1 MKILFFTDTHL
12 RGTNPKNRKDDFVT
26 ALENKLNEIIDI
38 IDSEDIDYIIH
49 GGDLIDRPDV
59 SISVVSHFSK
69 ILKKI
74 KIPFYIVTG
83 NHDIYGHN
91 PMTMNRTVLGL
102 LNDLDFL
109 KIIGSNDKLI
119 FEKEGIRVQVTG
131 QPYIYDID
139 DINHRDYY
147 ILKEKPKDVNYAIH
161 IVHGMLLDRP
171 FIKGIPYTLIDE
183 IKDTKAD
190 VTLSGHYHSGFNT
203 IQIEDKY
210 FLNPGSLVRVTNS
223 IKEMDRR
230 PQVVKLQLDSK
241 IGIEYIK
248 LKSALDGELVLDR
261 KEIEKFIFK
270 NERLSEFK
278 QSIDS
283 AMDIEKMD
291 INDLLIEV
299 TTSEGFSSEVKN
311 EALRRIAE
319 IQIKDNS
326 GDY

>member
-38 IDSEDIDYIIH
+38 IDSEDIDYVIH
-49 GGDLIDRPDV
+49 GGDLFDRPDV

-139 DINHRDYY
+139 DINRRDYY
-147 ILKEKPKDVNYAIH
+147 ILKQKPEDVNYAIH

-278 QSIDS
+278 QTIDS
-283 AMDIEKMD
+283 AMDFEKMD